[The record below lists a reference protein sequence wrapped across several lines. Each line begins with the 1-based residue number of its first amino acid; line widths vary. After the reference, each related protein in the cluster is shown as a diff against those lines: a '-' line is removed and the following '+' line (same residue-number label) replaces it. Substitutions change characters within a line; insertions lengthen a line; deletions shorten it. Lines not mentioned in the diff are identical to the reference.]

1 MNSDGRERRFFVHL
15 RSCAGDEDLKQG
27 TLRGGLAKICA
38 QVRHF
43 LLRVGSLRLTEDHG
57 QAPQSQGFWIGHV
70 TGVNGVV
77 DVFKDFVLR

>member
-43 LLRVGSLRLTEDHG
+43 LLRVGSLRIMARLLN
-57 QAPQSQGFWIGHV
+57 PR
-70 TGVNGVV
+70 
-77 DVFKDFVLR
+77 DFGSGMSPE